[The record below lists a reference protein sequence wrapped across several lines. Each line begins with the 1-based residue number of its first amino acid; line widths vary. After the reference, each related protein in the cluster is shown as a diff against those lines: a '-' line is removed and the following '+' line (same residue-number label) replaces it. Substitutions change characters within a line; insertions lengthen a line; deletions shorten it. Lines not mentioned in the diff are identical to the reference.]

1 MITRTVSIY
10 KATAYK
16 ADFDVNTMSADVTE
30 LGSVEFRGMSAPN
43 GVIRKAF
50 ADAGNPVP
58 KGTKFKVEV
67 IGDEKWGMDLDTF
80 MANAHRVDQ

>member
-30 LGSVEFRGMSAPN
+30 LGSVEFRGMSAPQ

-50 ADAGNPVP
+50 ADVGHPVP
-58 KGTKFKVEV
+58 KGTKFRVEA
-67 IGDEKWGMDLDTF
+67 IGEERWGMDLDTF
-80 MANAHRVDQ
+80 MANAHRIDQ